1 MTETG
6 IVSLIAMIGWLVLVL
21 GAYRAHRVG
30 MQRTVVMVLIWGAI
44 FLFVAM
50 IFTAIGW

>member
-1 MTETG
+1 MTEVG

-30 MQRTVVMVLIWGAI
+30 MQRTVVMALVWGSV
-44 FLFVAM
+44 FLFVTM
-50 IFTAIGW
+50 IFTVIGW